1 MRLFDKLV
9 VWTLPLVPKFLVRR
23 VSNRYIAGPT
33 LDDAMRVV
41 RKLNQEGCCATL
53 DVLGEH
59 ITKKDDAEAAVQ
71 EYVQALE
78 RINKEK
84 LDSNISVKLTML
96 GLKLDREFCIENM
109 RKLVQT
115 ARRFGNF
122 VRIDM
127 EDSSCTTDT
136 LAVYHALKKDFDNV
150 GFVIQAY
157 LRRSIKDI
165 REQMNCNSK
174 INVRLCKGIYIE
186 PREIAYKDREIINSN
201 YLYLLEELLAH
212 DHYAAIATHD
222 EKLVWAAFKLIDQLK
237 LPHDQY
243 EFQMLLGVEEQ
254 LRRLILKEGYKL
266 RVYVPFGKQ
275 WYEYSVRRLKE
286 NPQLAGY
293 VVKNFFGILKRGH

>member
-1 MRLFDKLV
+1 LSVLDNLI

-33 LDDAMRVV
+33 LDDAVRVV
-41 RKLNQEGCCATL
+41 RNLNQEGCCATL

-59 ITKKDDAEAAVQ
+59 ITKKAEAEAAVQ

-78 RINKEK
+78 RIDKEN

-96 GLKLDREFCIENM
+96 GLKLDREFCLENM

-115 ARRFGNF
+115 ARDFGNF

-150 GFVIQAY
+150 GFVIQSY
-157 LRRSIKDI
+157 LRRSIKDV
-165 REQMNCNSK
+165 REQMNCNAK
-174 INVRLCKGIYIE
+174 INVRVCKGIYIE
-186 PREIAYKDREIINSN
+186 PREIAYKDKDIINSN
-201 YLYLLEELLAH
+201 YLYLLEELLANGQ
-212 DHYAAIATHD
+212 YAAIATHD
-222 EKLVWAAFKLIDQLK
+222 EKLVWAAFKLIDQFK
-237 LPHDQY
+237 LSRDQY

-266 RVYVPFGKQ
+266 RIYVPFGKQ

-293 VVKNFFGILKRGH
+293 VVKNFFGILKRGR

>member
-1 MRLFDKLV
+1 LNLLDKLT

-33 LDDAMRVV
+33 LDDAVRVV
-41 RKLNQEGCCATL
+41 RNLNQEGCCATL

-59 ITKKDDAEAAVQ
+59 ITKKAEAEAAVQ

-78 RINKEK
+78 RIDKEN

-96 GLKLDREFCIENM
+96 GLKLDREFCLENM

-115 ARRFGNF
+115 ARDFGNF

-150 GFVIQAY
+150 GFVIQSY
-157 LRRSIKDI
+157 LRRSIKDV
-165 REQMNCNSK
+165 REQMNCNAK
-174 INVRLCKGIYIE
+174 INVRVCKGIYIE
-186 PREIAYKDREIINSN
+186 PREIAYKDKDIINSN
-201 YLYLLEELLAH
+201 YLYLLEELLANGQ
-212 DHYAAIATHD
+212 YAAIATHD
-222 EKLVWAAFKLIDQLK
+222 EKLVWAAFKLIDQFK
-237 LPHDQY
+237 LSRDQY

-266 RVYVPFGKQ
+266 RIYVPFGKQ

-293 VVKNFFGILKRGH
+293 VVKNFFGILKRGR